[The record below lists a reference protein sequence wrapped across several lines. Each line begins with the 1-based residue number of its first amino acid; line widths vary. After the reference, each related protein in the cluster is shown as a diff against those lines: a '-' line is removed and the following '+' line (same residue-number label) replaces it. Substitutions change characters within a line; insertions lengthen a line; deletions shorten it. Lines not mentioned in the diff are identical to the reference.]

1 LQPLIFGGN
10 QSSKTRTFKIYNPN
24 MPRKKSVIYYTVPEY
39 ADRLLIEIEAKE
51 DSQEAREQALDA
63 ILAKMDDD
71 SDATLS
77 TESFADG
84 LGIDRLV
91 VVEAPSS
98 TANKEPRKSKLDRQL
113 EPIEI
118 AAAEIAQFSLIRVEF
133 QEIQATAK
141 SYATLIEALFKPAP
155 LTEEQIELAKS
166 KDFAKTLS
174 HLATKK
180 VEYDALSQKA
190 AQAWETLKPI
200 LVGSGK

>member
-1 LQPLIFGGN
+1 
-10 QSSKTRTFKIYNPN
+10 

-39 ADRLLIEIEAKE
+39 ADRLLIAIEAKE

-63 ILAKMDDD
+63 ILAKMDDE
-71 SDATLS
+71 SDTTLNL
-77 TESFADG
+77 ESFADG

-98 TANKEPRKSKLDRQL
+98 GTPKEPRKSKLDREL

-155 LTEEQIELAKS
+155 LTAEQIELAKS

-180 VEYDALSQKA
+180 VEYDALAQKA

-200 LVGSGK
+200 LVGNTK